1 MYLFDK
7 KFKKNFHFYIMQSIL
22 ATLSLVIIFYLLNT
36 FTHTAVVASLGAT
49 TFIIFAM
56 PNYPTAQPRK
66 VIGGHLIGIIVGIF
80 CLYLSSL
87 NLITETSFISKDMIE
102 VIIPALSVGL
112 SIFIMVIT
120 NTEHP
125 PAAGTA
131 LGITVQG
138 WNYSTVLIILI
149 TVIAL
154 SIIKYLLKSWLKDL
168 V

>member
-1 MYLFDK
+1 
-7 KFKKNFHFYIMQSIL
+7 
-22 ATLSLVIIFYLLNT
+22 
-36 FTHTAVVASLGAT
+36 
-49 TFIIFAM
+49 
-56 PNYPTAQPRK
+56 
-66 VIGGHLIGIIVGIF
+66 
-80 CLYLSSL
+80 
-87 NLITETSFISKDMIE
+87 MIE

-138 WNYSTVLIILI
+138 WNYSTVLIILT
-149 TVIAL
+149 TVITL

>member
-7 KFKKNFHFYIMQSIL
+7 KLKKNFYFYIIQSIL
-22 ATLSLVIIFYLLNT
+22 ATFSLVIIFYLLNI
-36 FTHTAVVASLGAT
+36 FTHTAVIASLGAT
-49 TFIIFAM
+49 TFIVFAM
-56 PNYPTAQPRK
+56 PNYTTAQPRK
-66 VIGGHLIGIIVGIF
+66 VIGGHLIGIIIGIL
-80 CLYLSSL
+80 CLHFSSL
-87 NLITETSFISKDMIE
+87 NFITDIFFISKKMIE

-131 LGITVQG
+131 LGIVVQG

-149 TVIAL
+149 TVITL

-168 V
+168 I

>member
-7 KFKKNFHFYIMQSIL
+7 KFKKNFYFYIVQSIL
-22 ATLSLVIIFYLLNT
+22 ATFSLVIIFYLLNI

-56 PNYPTAQPRK
+56 PNYTTAQPRK
-66 VIGGHLIGIIVGIF
+66 VTGGHLIGIIIGIF
-80 CLYLSSL
+80 CLHLSSL
-87 NLITETSFISKDMIE
+87 NFITDILFISKEMIE

-125 PAAGTA
+125 PAAGTS
-131 LGITVQG
+131 LGIVVQG
-138 WNYSTVLIILI
+138 WNYSTILIILI
-149 TVIAL
+149 TVIIL